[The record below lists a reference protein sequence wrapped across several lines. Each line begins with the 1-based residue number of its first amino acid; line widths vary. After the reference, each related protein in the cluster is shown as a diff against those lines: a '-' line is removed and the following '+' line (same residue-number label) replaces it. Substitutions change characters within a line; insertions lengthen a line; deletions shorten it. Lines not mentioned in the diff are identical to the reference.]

1 MQPNILKSRV
11 ALAALLAVFLVPIG
25 LSSLRGLTHVLT
37 CDEEVA
43 TPFTV
48 IFDEGTAM
56 VLSSIAITS
65 DDVDPTLCNGIL
77 VDVQASTPSTDMAEL
92 TLIVS
97 NTTELPW
104 RGTINLELG
113 DQGVMGSTLIP
124 ITIGKVDPQAFQTEV
139 VTVNL
144 EDGAHEFG
152 GRLLLG
158 P

>member
-11 ALAALLAVFLVPIG
+11 ALVVLLAVFLIPIG

-56 VLSSIAITS
+56 VLSSVAITAEDS
-65 DDVDPTLCNGIL
+65 SPTLCDGIL
-77 VDVQASTPSTDMAEL
+77 VDVQASTPTLDTAEL
-92 TLIVS
+92 TLIVT
-97 NTTELPW
+97 NTTEFPW

-113 DQGVMGSTLIP
+113 DQGVMGTTLIP
-124 ITIGKVDPQAFQTEV
+124 INIGKVDPQAFQTEV
-139 VTVNL
+139 VKVNL

-152 GRLLLG
+152 GRLLIG